1 MDEELHIIIRTA
13 LDADMQAIADA
24 HRASILEIGPL
35 YYPEDVVQDWGRP
48 RDAARYRESR
58 DVHGEVF
65 FVAETVPPH
74 PGYVHGFAGYR
85 FENEKHALQALYVR
99 GTSARRGIARGLLHA
114 VEEHAKKAGAT
125 ELHTEAS
132 LSGEV
137 FYIAS
142 GFRELSRHSR
152 VFSAGGVSAEA
163 IMMMKLL

>member
-1 MDEELHIIIRTA
+1 MRR
-13 LDADMQAIADA
+13 AI
-24 HRASILEIGPL
+24 
-35 YYPEDVVQDWGRP
+35 P
-48 RDAARYRESR
+48 RSR

-65 FVAETVPPH
+65 FVAETVPPQ
-74 PGYVHGFAGYR
+74 PGYVHGFSGYR

-137 FYIAS
+137 FVTS

-152 VFSAGGVSAEA
+152 VFSAGGVSADA
-163 IMMMKLL
+163 VMMIKPL